1 MHRFSF
7 FFLFSCCNIV
17 ERGFSF
23 QAVFLDSLKAE
34 CCESQNCGRH
44 YTNIMCMFVLIPLK
58 TFREEKDQMLHHFT
72 VTFLADT
79 CKNYE
84 PKKKRKR
91 MGGRQYYWFLHERNA
106 LFSPSHASVAACSTK
121 PWDTWAPLAHSHIYT
136 HLSAFYTVAWR
147 LLDDVLP
154 AHTFTKQAQ
163 L

>member
-1 MHRFSF
+1 MSTFTLNIVALFTIALMQLAITKCTDFLF

-91 MGGRQYYWFLHERNA
+91 MGG
-106 LFSPSHASVAACSTK
+106 SP
-121 PWDTWAPLAHSHIYT
+121 I
-136 HLSAFYTVAWR
+136 
-147 LLDDVLP
+147 LLI
-154 AHTFTKQAQ
+154 FT
-163 L
+163 